1 MNTIEQIIIRRDGV
15 SPDEARQCVSEA
27 RARVW
32 DGESPEKI
40 LAHEFLLEPDYVNDL
55 IGPKSFTAMDE

>member
-1 MNTIEQIIIRRDGV
+1 MNSIEQIIIRRDGV
-15 SPDEARQCVSEA
+15 TPDEARQFVSEA

-40 LAHEFLLEPDYVNDL
+40 LRYEFLLEPDYVDDL
-55 IGPKSFTAMDE
+55 IGSKSFSAIDE